1 MSSQSFDRNET
12 NSSQPATRRS
22 SRWARNVAVVATLTA
37 TVGALGVTSSF
48 AATTTVAQ
56 AATTASV
63 ALSVPAAPAVATPTR
78 LGAFDT
84 ALLKLINAKR
94 ATVGAVALREVVGLD
109 NVSATWST
117 SVVSLGRYGK
127 VVANPNV
134 AAQTLSAAPT
144 RGAFAQ
150 SVAKWYPQSV
160 KVADVFSLYTA
171 YPVAM
176 KNLANKS
183 YNFVG
188 VRTTAAAD
196 GTSVA
201 TLTFT
206 DTAIASQI
214 VNPTTAYNPTGAI
227 TSAVQTG
234 TSVQLR
240 GRAADADAT
249 QALQVK
255 FTDTVGTK
263 VTTATVAVAG
273 GLFAANVPIAGYGN
287 HSICAT
293 VLNQG
298 IGTNLSLGCTTAR
311 LGEVVGNADTL
322 RQSGTQLTA
331 SGWGYDQG
339 APTTALRATVVVT
352 GPAGTRT
359 LTVVAN
365 GSRPDVARAFPL
377 AGPAHGFLVATP
389 SLGKGV
395 NKLCVTL
402 SPAQSASVARNLTCR
417 TVTVA

>member
-1 MSSQSFDRNET
+1 MSNQSFDRNET

-22 SRWARNVAVVATLTA
+22 SRWVRNVAVVATLTA

-48 AATTTVAQ
+48 AATTTAR

-63 ALSVPAAPAVATPTR
+63 ALSVPAAPAVATTSR
-78 LGAFDT
+78 LGTFDT

-109 NVSATWST
+109 NVSATWSS
-117 SVVSLGRYGK
+117 SVVALGRYGK

-144 RGAFAQ
+144 REVFAQ

-160 KVADVFSLYTA
+160 KVADVFSLYTS

-176 KNLANKS
+176 KNLANPS
-183 YNFVG
+183 YKFVG
-188 VRTTAAAD
+188 IRTTAAAD

-206 DTAIASQI
+206 DNAIATQI

-240 GRAADADAT
+240 GRAADGDAT

-263 VTTATVAVAG
+263 VTTTTAAVAG
-273 GLFAANVPIAGYGN
+273 GLFAANVPIAGYGI
-287 HSICAT
+287 HSVCAT

-298 IGTNLSLGCTTAR
+298 TGVNLSLGCTTAR

-339 APTTALRATVVVT
+339 AATTALKATVVVT

-359 LTVVAN
+359 LTVLAN
-365 GSRPDVARAFPL
+365 GSRPDVARAFPV

-395 NKLCVTL
+395 NKMCVTL
-402 SPAQSASVARNLTCR
+402 SPAQSASVAKTLTCR
-417 TVTVA
+417 TVTVS